1 MLSSAVLSYRLGTNS
16 REGKKKKLVWINKW
30 LHLSPPLVCGKLI
43 IHLHTHN
50 HSLLHFLRTSR
61 CPHGTVMAIYRHMRA
76 CSLIYACADMKA
88 AGDHEVTGMEGGWRG
103 ASPWNTA
110 SQERSWAS
118 LRRGSDPSHQRERSG
133 ACLPEMARGNS
144 ICHRSCPNRGTP
156 KTWHWP
162 PKLHNQ

>member
-16 REGKKKKLVWINKW
+16 REGKKKLVWINKW

-43 IHLHTHN
+43 IYLHIHN
-50 HSLLHFLRTSR
+50 HSLLHFLCTST

-76 CSLIYACADMKA
+76 CSLIYARADMKA
-88 AGDHEVTGMEGGWRG
+88 AGDREVSGMEGGWSGGVTLKHSEPRAILG
-103 ASPWNTA
+103 ESAAWVRSFT
-110 SQERSWAS
+110 SEGEERSVPSWVGKGEFNLPS
-118 LRRGSDPSHQRERSG
+118 LLSQPGH
-133 ACLPEMARGNS
+133 
-144 ICHRSCPNRGTP
+144 P